1 MPSAIPDATPNA
13 TLVKFG
19 YPATLIGETRC
30 WTVLLRPQQ
39 VTLGALVLVC
49 REEATRFGEVS
60 PAGFADLHAAVARL
74 EPMLRDFVG
83 YEKINYLMLMMV
95 DPDVHFHVIPRYEGR
110 REHEGLAVLDA
121 GWPGMPT
128 LGEAVTP
135 DEAQMRS
142 LVAALRARWA
152 AAPA

>member
-1 MPSAIPDATPNA
+1 MANA
-13 TLVKFG
+13 TLRKFG
-19 YPATLIGETRC
+19 YPATTVAETAH
-30 WTVLLRPQQ
+30 WAVLVRPEQP
-39 VTLGALVLVC
+39 TLGSLVLIC
-49 REEATRFGEVS
+49 REAVTAFGAASPEA
-60 PAGFADLHAAVARL
+60 FADLGPVVARI
-74 EPMLRDFVG
+74 EAVLRGFARCD
-83 YEKINYLMLMMV
+83 KINYLMLMMV

-152 AAPA
+152 DAPA